1 MAQLITKLLYV
12 KRAVSLLVA
21 TLLLSSCVLPYQKL
35 TLDQKITISDI
46 TNHKTIPEI
55 HELMKKGDLTSE
67 QLTAFYID
75 KIYSQDNRYNAVI
88 TINSRALRQAKLLDE
103 EMKEGKSRG
112 LLHGIPVLVKDNIE
126 TEDMPTTA
134 GALVLADNHTG
145 RDAPLI
151 ANLKAHGAIILGKTN
166 LSEWANFRSTRS
178 SSGWSA
184 IGGQTKNP
192 NDPTRSTCGSSS
204 GSGAAVIANFAIAA
218 IGTETDGSIV
228 CPSSAN
234 GIVGIKPTVGLVSRR
249 LIVPISHSQD
259 TAGPMTKSVTD
270 AAIILAAMQGKES
283 LDSGNQDP
291 AATHYDFDFKQTYQD
306 SLVPIGLKGK
316 NIGVLHSP
324 AMNHEKVKALFDEFI
339 NKLKREGASI
349 NDSIKTEPYDD
360 MFDDEFSV
368 LMYEFKHG
376 LNGYLKA
383 LPNKNRELSLEKI
396 IAFNQEN
403 ADKSMPFF
411 QQEIFEMS
419 QKKDSLKN
427 PDYNQTLARLQ
438 KATRE
443 DGLDKLF
450 KDNQL
455 DVILSV
461 TLGPA
466 WKIDKVNGDHYTG
479 GISSYSAISGYPHI
493 TIPLGKVH
501 GLPIGLSLMGLGATE
516 SQLIQYAYTLEKLIK
531 ETESHN

>member
-1 MAQLITKLLYV
+1 MTKLKTQRPQV
-12 KRAVSLLVA
+12 KKVIFLLAA
-21 TLLLSSCVLPYQKL
+21 TFLLSSCILPYQKL
-35 TLDQKITISDI
+35 SLDQKIAVSDI

-55 HELMKKGDLTSE
+55 QELIKREELTSE
-67 QLTAFYID
+67 QLTIFYID
-75 KIYSQDNRYNAVI
+75 KIISQNARYNAVI
-88 TINSRALRQAKLLDE
+88 TINPNAISQARKLD
-103 EMKEGKSRG
+103 KEIKAGKYRG
-112 LLHGIPVLVKDNIE
+112 LLHGIPILVKDNIE
-126 TEDMPTTA
+126 TAEMPTTA
-134 GALVLADNHTG
+134 GALVLADNDTG

-151 ANLKAHGAIILGKTN
+151 ANLKAQGAIILGKTN

-184 IGGQTKNP
+184 VGGQTKNP

-204 GSGAAVIANFAIAA
+204 GSSAAVIANFAVAA

-228 CPSSAN
+228 CPSSAT

-249 LIVPISHSQD
+249 LIIPISHSQD

-270 AAIILAAMQGKES
+270 AAIVLAAMQGQES

-291 AATHYDFDFKQTYQD
+291 AATHYSFDFTQNYQA
-306 SLVPIGLKGK
+306 SLSPIGLNGK
-316 NIGVLHSP
+316 NIGILHSP
-324 AMNHEKVKALFDEFI
+324 AMNHESVKALFDNFVSL
-339 NKLKREGASI
+339 LKREGASL
-349 NDSIKTEPYDD
+349 NDSIKTEPYDE
-360 MFDDEFSV
+360 MYDDELSV

-376 LNGYLKA
+376 LNGYLQS
-383 LPNKNRELSLEKI
+383 LPNKNNQLTLKKI
-396 IAFNQEN
+396 ISFNQDN

-419 QKKDSLKN
+419 QEKDSLKN
-427 PDYNQTLARLQ
+427 PDYNETLARLQ

-450 KDNQL
+450 KENKL

-466 WKIDKVNGDHYTG
+466 WKIDKINGDHYTG

-516 SQLIQYAYTLEKLIK
+516 SQLIQYAYTLEQLIK